1 MTKLTL
7 QIGNRTISAQDPDE
21 SLTYRDL
28 LEMFSGLMVGHTFSE
43 DRLLEEMANYGS
55 EA

>member
-21 SLTYRDL
+21 GLTYHDL
-28 LEMFSGLMVGHTFSE
+28 IEMFIGLMVGHTFTE
-43 DRLLEEMANYGS
+43 ERLIKEMRNYEEA
-55 EA
+55 

>member
-21 SLTYRDL
+21 GLTYREL
-28 LEMFSGLMVGHTFSE
+28 LEMFSGLMVGHTFTE
-43 DRLLEEMANYGS
+43 ERLMEEMRSYG